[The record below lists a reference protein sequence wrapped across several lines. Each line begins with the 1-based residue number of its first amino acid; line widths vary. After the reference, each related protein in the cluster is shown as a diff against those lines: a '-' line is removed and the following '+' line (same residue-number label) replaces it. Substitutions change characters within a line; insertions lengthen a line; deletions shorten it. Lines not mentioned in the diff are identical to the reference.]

1 MPVVQPS
8 ARPLGIAAISVV
20 QPTWQVDNA
29 WFGAS
34 MPRKFARHTGIE
46 RRAVSLE
53 AEDAMAVAAFR
64 QLERD
69 TGCRPGDCRA
79 LLLVSPSLL
88 PAGVARRHLDPV
100 AVERERPGNVA
111 RRTAE
116 MLGLVGCR
124 TAGINWFCCGYARAL
139 ELVTRRWAPRL
150 DLGNGGYAVIVV
162 ATRISR
168 ITDYGDPQTGG
179 LFGDMATATLL
190 APLDGRRHG
199 VHFELVHAD
208 ASRQPAARPA
218 FDFQARADVPVPA
231 PDGGIRIDERRVVYT
246 LDGMAIAELAP
257 REMAAAVASA
267 LAERG
272 LDGPDVD
279 HVVPH
284 QAGTGIV
291 NFAAMKL
298 DDHGVRCEVVNGL
311 TRGTGN
317 TSACSIPH
325 ALRERWD
332 SLHGL
337 VACPAAAVGS
347 PGRAEVLRGCVLLR
361 STPLHDRRGA
371 AAA

>member
-1 MPVVQPS
+1 MPVVHPS
-8 ARPLGIAAISVV
+8 PRPLGIAAISVV
-20 QPTWQVDNA
+20 QPTWQVGND

-46 RRAVSLE
+46 RRGVSLE
-53 AEDAMAVAAFR
+53 AEDAMAAAAFR
-64 QLERD
+64 QLQRD
-69 TGCRPGDCRA
+69 TGCRPADCRA

-88 PAGVARRHLDPV
+88 PAAVARRHLDP
-100 AVERERPGNVA
+100 AAAERERPGHVA
-111 RRTAE
+111 RRTAA
-116 MLGLVGCR
+116 MLGLAGCR
-124 TAGINWFCCGYARAL
+124 TAGINWFCCGYTRAL
-139 ELVTRRWAPRL
+139 EMVTRRWAPRL
-150 DLGNGGYAVIVV
+150 DLGEGGYAVVVV

-190 APLDGRRHG
+190 APLDGRRHA
-199 VHFELVHAD
+199 VHFEILHAD

-218 FDFQARADVPVPA
+218 FDFAPRHGVPVPA
-231 PDGGIRIDERRVVYT
+231 PGGGTRVDERRVVYT

-257 REMAAAVASA
+257 REMAAAVGSA
-267 LAERG
+267 LASRG
-272 LDGPDVD
+272 LEGPDVD

-311 TRGTGN
+311 THATGN

-332 SLHGL
+332 SLHGV